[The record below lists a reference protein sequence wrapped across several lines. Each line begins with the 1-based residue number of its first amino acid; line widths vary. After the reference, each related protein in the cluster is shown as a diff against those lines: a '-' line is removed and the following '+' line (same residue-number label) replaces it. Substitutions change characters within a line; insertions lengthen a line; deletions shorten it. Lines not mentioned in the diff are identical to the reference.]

1 MKKTFTLTILLFF
14 VFQFL
19 FAQNQDITWA
29 NKLLEFT
36 DAFQFENNNAELV
49 LGPPTV
55 YPTKNFDDKH
65 DPYSEGY
72 IVHYNAAK
80 RKNIVKVG
88 YPRPVAAKQIVIGG
102 IFNIGSISS
111 ISVFTAD
118 EKEKVIYTLEQK
130 PSKTKFTTF
139 SVFFPMAQI
148 VAVKI
153 IFDHSKINE
162 WNIVKGIGASNS
174 DLTIDLKPSNLA
186 GASEINQKEKLG
198 ENISSDDCFEFSPKL
213 TPDGKT
219 LYFVKECPNT
229 PNSDQ
234 DIWYSELDENK
245 KWTEAKVVNA
255 PLNNKGHNFV
265 ASISLDGNF
274 LILGNTYNP
283 DGSDAGDGVSISHR
297 KQDGTWDVPTS
308 IKIPNYEN
316 LNDHANFYMS
326 PDESVMLLAIQD
338 SKSYGD
344 LDLYATFY
352 DKYKKTWS
360 PPINLGQNINT
371 PFAEDYPYLANDGQ
385 TLYFSSKGY
394 LGYGGHDIY
403 VSKRLDDTW
412 KKWSKPQNLGPMVN
426 SKADDKGFAIT
437 SSGDHAYYN
446 TVNFDSDLHHM
457 DIYKINLPKIL
468 HQNPQVLMN
477 GYLFDDKNK
486 NSVRGTVR
494 IKTKNGDLISF
505 CTSNAKSGKFALSVP
520 FGKEYDLQID
530 AINYYQ
536 LNEKLNLTDSTIGVD
551 IMRNFIMTPYLDSGQ
566 TVVMRDVLFEP
577 NSAKLLPGANTELD
591 KIVDQLIQQSGS
603 FVEIGGHTDNVGKPD
618 VNKKLSLDR
627 ARAVGEYLKSKGIRE
642 SRLSF
647 KGYGQEKPI
656 ANNATP
662 EGRAQ
667 NRRVVVTYL
676 TKLIKN

>member
-1 MKKTFTLTILLFF
+1 
-14 VFQFL
+14 
-19 FAQNQDITWA
+19 
-29 NKLLEFT
+29 
-36 DAFQFENNNAELV
+36 
-49 LGPPTV
+49 
-55 YPTKNFDDKH
+55 
-65 DPYSEGY
+65 
-72 IVHYNAAK
+72 
-80 RKNIVKVG
+80 
-88 YPRPVAAKQIVIGG
+88 
-102 IFNIGSISS
+102 
-111 ISVFTAD
+111 
-118 EKEKVIYTLEQK
+118 
-130 PSKTKFTTF
+130 
-139 SVFFPMAQI
+139 
-148 VAVKI
+148 
-153 IFDHSKINE
+153 
-162 WNIVKGIGASNS
+162 
-174 DLTIDLKPSNLA
+174 
-186 GASEINQKEKLG
+186 
-198 ENISSDDCFEFSPKL
+198 
-213 TPDGKT
+213 
-219 LYFVKECPNT
+219 
-229 PNSDQ
+229 
-234 DIWYSELDENK
+234 
-245 KWTEAKVVNA
+245 
-255 PLNNKGHNFV
+255 
-265 ASISLDGNF
+265 
-274 LILGNTYNP
+274 
-283 DGSDAGDGVSISHR
+283 
-297 KQDGTWDVPTS
+297 
-308 IKIPNYEN
+308 
-316 LNDHANFYMS
+316 
-326 PDESVMLLAIQD
+326 
-338 SKSYGD
+338 
-344 LDLYATFY
+344 
-352 DKYKKTWS
+352 
-360 PPINLGQNINT
+360 
-371 PFAEDYPYLANDGQ
+371 
-385 TLYFSSKGY
+385 